1 MFYCKRTNTPV
12 TVSSLLDY
20 AFYNPILDEDLFL
33 FETYAN
39 CSETSKTEAKETIK
53 LGYVEDDYSNNKP
66 LLSFVNN
73 YLKSKTFNLM
83 DFKKL
88 DVIHYDYFEYDEA
101 VLISVIYL
109 LQ

>member
-1 MFYCKRTNTPV
+1 MFYCKRTNNPV
-12 TVSSLLDY
+12 TVSPLRDY
-20 AFYNPILDEDLFL
+20 VFYNPILDEDLFL

-39 CSETSKTEAKETIK
+39 CSEASKTEAKEIIK
-53 LGYVEDDYSNNKP
+53 RGYVEDGYSNNKP

-73 YLKSKTFNLM
+73 YLKSKTFNTM

-88 DVIHYDYFEYDEA
+88 DVIKYDYFEYDEA
-101 VLISVIYL
+101 VLISIIYL